1 MQPRVLS
8 GDGSVLSERAFRD
21 ERHERVAFPEAEPA
35 HAVQMRLEG
44 PEFHEPRQ
52 CILLEVGYSAAQ
64 IGIFPG
70 EADGKLGRQHH
81 VAYAHSGGESL
92 CKGVH
97 VDDTAQ
103 RIDAFQC

>member
-1 MQPRVLS
+1 MFRKMLRHKQQLPDDVCIQILKEEPRGVLS
-8 GDGSVLSERAFRD
+8 VLGDD
-21 ERHERVAFPEAEPA
+21 
-35 HAVQMRLEG
+35 
-44 PEFHEPRQ
+44 
-52 CILLEVGYSAAQ
+52 GYPYGMPLNHYYS
-64 IGIFPG
+64 